1 MFEREAREFQSYLF
15 ESRHHEKITAITRL
29 YHKKSNTDTKIKQ
42 QHSNTGTNVHNKDA
56 VKRSLS
62 WLRLW
67 MERIPKEQI
76 DIAKKRESLSS
87 QDTKPSKQ
95 DSLGKQDSGETLLT
109 KAKRRVSKTSN
120 FWGRLLGRSE
130 SISIYSVLPEN
141 LDYKYMFAGLRR
153 LLLDEHHANLE
164 EALSFIYMQLPRFIR
179 KENRE
184 LALKRLVLEK
194 KVFRHLFLYVVF
206 ERVVFECEAREYL
219 LSLFTYSEDSLVSLD
234 ISHPCHSI
242 VPHTRTTN
250 TTEHRYWHPL
260 IRGLYHHI
268 LAYRVFFEEGR
279 NKLKLRSDTYFL
291 GNPNDSSSYQQVGK
305 HSPKFKEKKKPKWV
319 RSVHL
324 TKSFHKNIK
333 LTLIEHT
340 GTEK

>member
-1 MFEREAREFQSYLF
+1 
-15 ESRHHEKITAITRL
+15 
-29 YHKKSNTDTKIKQ
+29 
-42 QHSNTGTNVHNKDA
+42 
-56 VKRSLS
+56 
-62 WLRLW
+62 

-76 DIAKKRESLSS
+76 DITKKRESLSS

-206 ERVVFECEAREYL
+206 EREAREYL
-219 LSLFTYSEDSLVSLD
+219 
-234 ISHPCHSI
+234 C
-242 VPHTRTTN
+242 
-250 TTEHRYWHPL
+250 
-260 IRGLYHHI
+260 
-268 LAYRVFFEEGR
+268 
-279 NKLKLRSDTYFL
+279 
-291 GNPNDSSSYQQVGK
+291 SY
-305 HSPKFKEKKKPKWV
+305 
-319 RSVHL
+319 
-324 TKSFHKNIK
+324 
-333 LTLIEHT
+333 
-340 GTEK
+340 